1 MIRKTLTIFLIVL
14 VALST
19 SSCMNI
25 VEKLFFRAN
34 GSGTYQMTVDMSG
47 MAEMIKSFGGTEDD
61 MAESLNEAE
70 SEFSSVV
77 DKLEAID
84 GISNVTQN
92 SDKENLTFSIQYDFA
107 NVKALNMALSENY
120 HDEETDGPEVIQ
132 KTFYKRSKNTI
143 VRTSVDPM
151 LEAMDELEGQDMMGM
166 ETFFKDMYYDFIMEF
181 DRDIKSVSNEDY
193 ASEGKRSVNL
203 RRYFFKTEDQK
214 KQVEVEV
221 KTK

>member
-1 MIRKTLTIFLIVL
+1 MIVL

-70 SEFSSVV
+70 SEFSSVIN
-77 DKLEAID
+77 KLEAIE

-107 NVKALNMALSENY
+107 NVTALNMALSENY

-132 KTFYKRSKNTI
+132 RTFYKHSKNKI

-151 LEAMDELEGQDMMGM
+151 LEAMDELEGENMMGM
-166 ETFFKDMYYDFIMEF
+166 EAFFKDMYYDFIMEF

-203 RRYFFKTEDQK
+203 KRYFFKKEDQK